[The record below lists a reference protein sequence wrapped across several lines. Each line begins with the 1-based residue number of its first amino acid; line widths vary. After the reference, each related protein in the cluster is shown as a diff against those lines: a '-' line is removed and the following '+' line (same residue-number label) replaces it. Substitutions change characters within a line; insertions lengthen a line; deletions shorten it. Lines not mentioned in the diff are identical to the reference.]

1 MGTLFKKRGSKQWQM
16 GVSIGGR
23 QVCKSAHT
31 TNKGIAKKLLARW
44 ETEVFEGRYQLIRTK
59 APTFEEW
66 AEEFLPRISYPKTRS
81 RYASSVNNLK
91 PKFARLRLSQITP
104 DLIEDFKDERLADS
118 AGPATINRD
127 LAVLRRMLKLAQRKR
142 FIAQSPFSEVDFL
155 EERSVRRKPH
165 IVTFDEEKRILDVAD
180 PHIRVLAV
188 LILETGLRSNR
199 EALVLKWADIDF
211 VSDIIRVLE
220 SKTAAGIRNVPLS
233 ARCKSELLRWRSLV
247 GPRFSPHV
255 FPNMRNPERSLK
267 QIRGSW
273 AKALKLANVN
283 HFWIYNLRHT
293 FASRLSAAGLPDLFV
308 AQMMGHSTPSILQTY
323 AKLIDEY
330 RRNAIRKL
338 EDLRKE
344 HEGSHLPP
352 VTVRPASVN

>member
-1 MGTLFKKRGSKQWQM
+1 MRRLRDSYKQNRGIH
-16 GVSIGGR
+16 G
-23 QVCKSAHT
+23 H
-31 TNKGIAKKLLARW
+31 LLAVRHLLPGPQRPNDPL
-44 ETEVFEGRYQLIRTK
+44 EPRR
-59 APTFEEW
+59 AW
-66 AEEFLPRISYPKTRS
+66 AGCP
-81 RYASSVNNLK
+81 
-91 PKFARLRLSQITP
+91 FA
-104 DLIEDFKDERLADS
+104 
-118 AGPATINRD
+118 
-127 LAVLRRMLKLAQRKR
+127 
-142 FIAQSPFSEVDFL
+142 EVDFL

-180 PHIRVLAV
+180 PHIRALAV

-199 EALVLKWADIDF
+199 EALVLKWDDIDF
-211 VSDIIRVLE
+211 VSDFIRVLE

-233 ARCKSELLRWRSLV
+233 ARCKAELLRWRNLV

-255 FPNMRNPERSLK
+255 FPNMRNPERPLK

-273 AKALKLANVN
+273 AKALKLAKVN

-344 HEGSHLPP
+344 HEEPHLPP
-352 VTVRPASVN
+352 ATARPTSVN